1 MNLLEKKEGIVDND
15 LGLNPVAV
23 WTGVSDLVDDLIEAG
38 GEEDQIVVAV
48 SEFLDAALP
57 LDILIP
63 GAPGIA
69 AEALD
74 GKLFALIVPLFIKV
88 FRVDPEKR
96 AARKAKRAARKA
108 ARQA

>member
-1 MNLLEKKEGIVDND
+1 MDI
-15 LGLNPVAV
+15 NPIAV
-23 WTGVSDLVDDLIEAG
+23 WTGVSDVDDLIDAG
-38 GEEDQIVVAV
+38 GDEDQIVEAV

-63 GAPGIA
+63 GAPGVA

-74 GKLFALIVPLFIKV
+74 GKLFGILVPLFIKT

-96 AARKAKRAARKA
+96 AARKARRAARKA

>member
-1 MNLLEKKEGIVDND
+1 MNI
-15 LGLNPVAV
+15 NPIAV
-23 WTGVSDLVDDLIEAG
+23 WAGVSDLVDDLIEAG
-38 GEEDQIVVAV
+38 GDEDKIVEAV
-48 SEFLDAALP
+48 SEFLDVALP

-74 GKLFALIVPLFIKV
+74 GKLFGILVPLFIKT

-96 AARKAKRAARKA
+96 AARKARRAARKA

>member
-1 MNLLEKKEGIVDND
+1 MDI
-15 LGLNPVAV
+15 NPIAV
-23 WTGVSDLVDDLIEAG
+23 WTGVSDLVDDLIDAG
-38 GEEDQIVVAV
+38 GDEDQIVEAV

-63 GAPGIA
+63 GAPGVA

-74 GKLFALIVPLFIKV
+74 GKLFGILVPLFIKT

-96 AARKAKRAARKA
+96 AARKARRAARKA